1 MSKTSIDKIVSREI
15 ERLSAYLRAD
25 KKSELTVDLYARS
38 IEQMLREI
46 GKAPDQLTPED
57 MQKFKAYMAKRYS
70 ENGMYALLV
79 GVNQYTERILNR
91 PDLKIR
97 PPRRV
102 DIAKIPLTE
111 NEVRAIRKTASERKT
126 GLRDVALVDVMYYG
140 GLRVAEV
147 SQLTLSSLDLDMNRL
162 RVNAGKGKN
171 YDMVNLTPEAVQS
184 LREYIERGRP
194 QSAPE
199 MNDRLFLSREGGHL
213 IMTQIRRITKQ
224 IAFEAGISKNVHPH
238 IFRHSMIT
246 HMAEKGLSA
255 SFIQAQSRHKSLD
268 MVQRYTHLSQKSV
281 RDAYDRAFNGDTPE
295 LAVPKPET
303 PEPKPAS
310 GPVGP
315 MYADGNLREKV
326 LAKYLDGEIDDT
338 KLEKMLVLIDHE
350 QIVPRPIKESIVG
363 YQ

>member
-1 MSKTSIDKIVSREI
+1 MSKTSIDQIVSMET

-38 IEQMLREI
+38 IDQMFRVT

-57 MQKFKAYMAKRYS
+57 MQRFKAYMAKNYS
-70 ENGMYALLV
+70 ENGMYSLLV
-79 GVNQYTERILNR
+79 GVNQYTEHILKR
-91 PDLKIR
+91 PELKIR

-111 NEVRAIRKTASERKT
+111 NEVKAIRKTASERKT
-126 GLRDVALVDVMYYG
+126 GLRDVALVDVMYFG

-147 SQLTLSSLDLDMNRL
+147 SKLTISSLDLDMNRL

-171 YDMVNLTPEAVQS
+171 YDMVNLTSEAVQS
-184 LREYIERGRP
+184 LREYIEHGRP

-199 MNDRLFLSREGGHL
+199 MNDRLFLNANGGPL
-213 IMTQIRRITKQ
+213 VMTQIRRIVKQ
-224 IAFEAGISKNVHPH
+224 VAFEAGITKNVHPH

-281 RDAYDRAFNGDTPE
+281 RDAYDRAFNGDE
-295 LAVPKPET
+295 VEVAVPKPPMPT
-303 PEPKPAS
+303 PTPAQ
-310 GPVGP
+310 GPTH
-315 MYADGNLREKV
+315 ADGNNLRERI
-326 LAKYLDGEIDDT
+326 LEKYLDGKIDDSR
-338 KLEKMLVLIDHE
+338 LEMLLAQLDH
-350 QIVPRPIKESIVG
+350 VPIAPKPNAIAG

>member
-1 MSKTSIDKIVSREI
+1 MSKTSIDQIVSMET

-38 IEQMLREI
+38 IDQMLRVT

-70 ENGMYALLV
+70 ENGMYSLLV
-79 GVNQYTERILNR
+79 GVNQYTEHILNR
-91 PDLKIR
+91 PELKIR

-111 NEVRAIRKTASERKT
+111 NEVRAIRKSASERKT
-126 GLRDVALVDVMYYG
+126 GLRDVALIDVMYFG

-171 YDMVNLTPEAVQS
+171 YDMVNLTPEAVTS
-184 LREYIERGRP
+184 LREYIKRGRSQP
-194 QSAPE
+194 AKG
-199 MNDRLFLSREGGHL
+199 MNDRLFLSANGGPL
-213 IMTQIRRITKQ
+213 IMESIRRIVKKV
-224 IAFEAGISKNVHPH
+224 AFEAGITKNVHPH

-281 RDAYDRAFNGDTPE
+281 RDAYDKAFNGEEKE
-295 LAVPKPET
+295 LAVPKPPT
-303 PEPKPAS
+303 PEPKPA
-310 GPVGP
+310 PGP
-315 MYADGNLREKV
+315 MYADLRERV
-326 LAKYLDGEIDDT
+326 LAKYLDGEIDDS
-338 KLEKMLVLIDHE
+338 KLEYILSHIDHE
-350 QIVPRPIKESIVG
+350 QIAPKPSAIAG

>member
-1 MSKTSIDKIVSREI
+1 MSKTSIEQIVSREI

-38 IEQMLREI
+38 IEQMLRVT

-91 PDLKIR
+91 PELKIR

-111 NEVRAIRKTASERKT
+111 NEVKAIRKAASEGKA
-126 GLRDVALVDVMYYG
+126 GLRDVALIDVMYYG

-194 QSAPE
+194 QPAPE
-199 MNDRLFLSREGGHL
+199 MNDRLFLSREGGPL

-303 PEPKPAS
+303 PELKPAS
-310 GPVGP
+310 GPVSP

-338 KLEKMLVLIDHE
+338 KLEKMLSLIDHE
-350 QIVPRPIKESIVG
+350 QIVPRPIKDSIAG